1 MALILLQPLIL
12 TTFTL
17 MLKSLLVLFIACS
30 STLFFG
36 QGYNFYF
43 GNIHAHSG
51 YSDGNKDSLTSG
63 MYTPY
68 QDFLYA
74 NESEH
79 IDFYGISEHNHS
91 AAGMAS
97 KQNYYNGV
105 ADAELATIEDS
116 FIALY
121 GMEWG
126 IISQGGHVL
135 IYGYDSLIGWENNL
149 YDEYVQPTDF
159 QGLWNVINNKP
170 NCFGYLAHP
179 QADDYDSLILKP
191 WDFNADQAVVGLP
204 FRSGPAF
211 SQNFTYSN
219 PSTGSYWSRYTQLLK
234 QGYHV
239 GIGLDHDTHYSVFGR
254 SQQGRMGL
262 LAPNLTKN
270 DIMYALRKMH
280 FYSTD
285 DWNFRPD
292 FRINEQPMGSI
303 IEQAGN
309 PTIFIDCIDLDI
321 SEAINYISIY
331 YGVPGSGQQATLLTQ
346 IGAQNTASYNHSI
359 QNGETYYYYARI
371 VQMDGD
377 EIFTSPIWYTRN
389 DGQTEVVP
397 DVHFSVLSNPVCVG
411 EPVELTY
418 DGTAGTN
425 AYFWS
430 FSAGVTPEY
439 STQAN
444 PQVTFAQ
451 AGTYHATLY
460 VENSAGSG
468 FYTLPITV
476 EGCAGVLDHGL
487 GYKIYPN
494 PAISQLT
501 IEVDAEVAIEEIAL
515 VDAMGRMVL
524 HQALENQGKNTI
536 DISAFPSGMYVIQ
549 LLGSTQRITESL
561 WIQK

>member
-1 MALILLQPLIL
+1 LLKTLILF
-12 TTFTL
+12 TFAL
-17 MLKSLLVLFIACS
+17 MIKSLLVLFFICS
-30 STLFFG
+30 TTLFFA
-36 QGYNFYF
+36 QSYNFYF

-105 ADAELATIEDS
+105 ADAELATIEDT
-116 FIALY
+116 FIAMY

-126 IISQGGHVL
+126 IISQGGHIL

-159 QGLWNVINNKP
+159 QGLWNVINSKP

-179 QADDYDSLILKP
+179 SADDFDSLLIKP
-191 WDFNADQAVVGLP
+191 WDFNADQAVVGMP

-219 PSTGSYWSRYTQLLK
+219 PSTSSYWSRYTQLLK

-270 DIMYALRKMH
+270 DMMYALRKMH

-321 SEAINYISIY
+321 SEAVNYISIY

-346 IGAQNTASYNHSI
+346 VGAQNTVSYNHPI

-371 VQMDGD
+371 VQLDGD

-397 DVHFSVLSNPVCVG
+397 AVHFSVLSNPVCVG

-425 AYFWS
+425 SYFWS

-439 STQAN
+439 STLAN
-444 PQVTFAQ
+444 PQVSFTQ

-468 FYTLPITV
+468 FYTMPITV

-487 GYKIYPN
+487 GYTIYPN
-494 PAISQLT
+494 PATTQLT
-501 IEVDAEVAIEEIAL
+501 IEVDAEAAIEEIAL
-515 VDAMGRMVL
+515 IDAMGRMVL
-524 HQALENQGKNTI
+524 RQSLENQGKNTL

>member
-1 MALILLQPLIL
+1 
-12 TTFTL
+12 
-17 MLKSLLVLFIACS
+17 
-30 STLFFG
+30 
-36 QGYNFYF
+36 
-43 GNIHAHSG
+43 
-51 YSDGNKDSLTSG
+51 

-105 ADAELATIEDS
+105 ADAELATIEDT

-159 QGLWNVINNKP
+159 QGLWNVINSKP

-179 QADDYDSLILKP
+179 QAADFDSLLIKP
-191 WDFNADQAVVGLP
+191 WDFNADQAVVGMP

-270 DIMYALRKMH
+270 DMMYALRKMH

-321 SEAINYISIY
+321 SEAVNYISIY

-346 IGAQNTASYNHSI
+346 VGAQNTVSYNHPI

-371 VQMDGD
+371 VQLDGD

-389 DGQTEVVP
+389 DGQTEVMP
-397 DVHFSVLSNPVCVG
+397 AVHFSVLSNPVCVG

-439 STQAN
+439 ATQAN
-444 PQVTFAQ
+444 PQVTFTQ

-468 FYTLPITV
+468 FYTMPITV

-494 PAISQLT
+494 PATTQLT
-501 IEVDAEVAIEEIAL
+501 IEVDAEAAIEEIAL
-515 VDAMGRMVL
+515 IDAMGRMVL
-524 HQALENQGKNTI
+524 RQTLENQGKNTL

>member
-1 MALILLQPLIL
+1 
-12 TTFTL
+12 
-17 MLKSLLVLFIACS
+17 MLHRLLLVIV
-30 STLFFG
+30 FFTG
-36 QGYNFYF
+36 FGLNAQNYHFYY

-63 MYTPY
+63 LYTPY
-68 QDFLYA
+68 QDFQYA
-74 NESEH
+74 NESLH

-91 AAGMAS
+91 GGGMAN

-116 FIALY
+116 FVALY

-159 QGLWNVINNKP
+159 HGLWDVINSKP

-179 QADDYDSLILKP
+179 TATDYDSLLLKP
-191 WDFNADQAVVGLP
+191 WDFNADQAVIGLP

-211 SQNFTYSN
+211 SQNITYSN
-219 PSTGSYWSRYTQLLK
+219 PSTGSYWARYTQLLK

-254 SQQGRMGL
+254 SQQGRLGL
-262 LAPNLTKN
+262 LAPVLTKN

-285 DWNFRPD
+285 DWTVRPD
-292 FRINEQPMGSI
+292 FRVNEQPMGSI
-303 IEQAGN
+303 IEQSGNPTVFLDVVDLDLSETVDVIFIYAGN
-309 PTIFIDCIDLDI
+309 P
-321 SEAINYISIY
+321 
-331 YGVPGSGQQATLLTQ
+331 GSGVQASLLAQQSGLSTISLTDTL
-346 IGAQNTASYNHSI
+346 A
-359 QNGETYYYYARI
+359 NGETKYYYARI
-371 VQMDGD
+371 VQADGD
-377 EIFTSPIWYTRN
+377 EIFTSPIWFTRN
-389 DGQTEVVP
+389 DGQTEGVP
-397 DVHFSVLSNPVCVG
+397 AVHFSVLSNPVCVG

-444 PQVTFAQ
+444 PQVTFSQ
-451 AGTYHATLY
+451 AGTYHVTLY

-468 FYTLPITV
+468 FYSMPITV
-476 EGCAGVLDHGL
+476 EGCAGVVDHGL
-487 GYKIYPN
+487 GYRIYPN
-494 PAISQLT
+494 PASTQLT
-501 IEVDAEVAIEEIAL
+501 IEIESSNQFFEFVLI
-515 VDAMGRMVL
+515 DAMGREVL
-524 HQALENQGKNTI
+524 KNTFENQNKSI
-536 DISAFPSGMYVIQ
+536 VDISDIPPGIYMIRMSGTNQTISQ
-549 LLGSTQRITESL
+549 SL
-561 WIQK
+561 WIQKQ

>member
-1 MALILLQPLIL
+1 MKSVIL

-17 MLKSLLVLFIACS
+17 MIKSLLVLFFICS
-30 STLFFG
+30 TTLFFA
-36 QGYNFYF
+36 QSYNFYF

-105 ADAELATIEDS
+105 ADAELATIEDT
-116 FIALY
+116 FIAMY

-159 QGLWNVINNKP
+159 QGLWNVINSKP

-179 QADDYDSLILKP
+179 QAADYDSLLLKP
-191 WDFNADQAVVGLP
+191 LDASADQAIVGMP

-270 DIMYALRKMH
+270 DMMYALRKMH

-321 SEAINYISIY
+321 SEAVNYISIY

-346 IGAQNTASYNHSI
+346 VGAQNTVSYNHPI

-371 VQMDGD
+371 VQLDGD

-397 DVHFSVLSNPVCVG
+397 AVHFSVLSNPVCVG

-425 AYFWS
+425 SYFWS

-439 STQAN
+439 ATQAN
-444 PQVTFAQ
+444 PQVTFTQ

-468 FYTLPITV
+468 FYTMPITV
-476 EGCAGVLDHGL
+476 EGCAGVLDRGL

-494 PAISQLT
+494 PATTQLT
-501 IEVDAEVAIEEIAL
+501 IEVDAEAAIEEIAL
-515 VDAMGRMVL
+515 IDAMGRMVL
-524 HQALENQGKNTI
+524 RQSLENQGKNTL

>member
-1 MALILLQPLIL
+1 MMKP
-12 TTFTL
+12 
-17 MLKSLLVLFIACS
+17 LLVLFFTCS
-30 STLFFG
+30 TTLFFA
-36 QGYNFYF
+36 QSYNFYF

-105 ADAELATIEDS
+105 ADAELATIEDT
-116 FIALY
+116 FIAMY

-159 QGLWNVINNKP
+159 QGLWNVINSKP

-179 QADDYDSLILKP
+179 SADDFDSLLIKP
-191 WDFNADQAVVGLP
+191 WDFNADQAVVGMP

-219 PSTGSYWSRYTQLLK
+219 PSTSSYWSRYTQLLK

-270 DIMYALRKMH
+270 DMMYALRKMH

-309 PTIFIDCIDLDI
+309 PTIFIDCIDLDL
-321 SEAINYISIY
+321 SEPINYISIY

-346 IGAQNTASYNHSI
+346 VGAQNTVSYNHPI

-371 VQMDGD
+371 VQLDGD

-397 DVHFSVLSNPVCVG
+397 AVHFSVLSNPVCVG

-418 DGTAGTN
+418 DGTAGN
-425 AYFWS
+425 NSYFWS

-439 STQAN
+439 ATQAN
-444 PQVTFAQ
+444 PQVTFTQ

-468 FYTLPITV
+468 FYTMPITV

-494 PAISQLT
+494 PATTQLT
-501 IEVDAEVAIEEIAL
+501 IEVDVEAAIEEIAL
-515 VDAMGRMVL
+515 IDAMGRMVL
-524 HQALENQGKNTI
+524 RQTLENQGKNTL

-549 LLGSTQRITESL
+549 LLGSTKRITESL

>member
-1 MALILLQPLIL
+1 MIKLL
-12 TTFTL
+12 
-17 MLKSLLVLFIACS
+17 SLFI
-30 STLFFG
+30 LIGFFPFLYA
-36 QGYNFYF
+36 QNFNFYY

-74 NESEH
+74 NESEN

-91 AAGMAS
+91 SAGMAS

-105 ADAELATIEDS
+105 ADAELATIEDT

-159 QGLWNVINNKP
+159 QGLWNVINSKP

-179 QADDYDSLILKP
+179 QADDFDSLLFKP
-191 WDFNADQAVVGLP
+191 LDFNADKAIVGMP

-239 GIGLDHDTHYSVFGR
+239 GVGLDHDTHYSVFGR

-397 DVHFSVLSNPVCVG
+397 VVHFSVLSDPLCVG
-411 EPVELTY
+411 ESVELTY

-468 FYTLPITV
+468 FYTMPITI

-494 PAISQLT
+494 PATSQLT
-501 IEVDAEVAIEEIAL
+501 IEVAADVVIEDIAL
-515 VDAMGRMVL
+515 VDAMGRIVFS
-524 HQALENQGKNTI
+524 QVLENQGKNTI

>member
-1 MALILLQPLIL
+1 
-12 TTFTL
+12 
-17 MLKSLLVLFIACS
+17 MLKSLLVLFLAFS

-36 QGYNFYF
+36 QTYNFYF

-74 NESEH
+74 NESEQ

-91 AAGMAS
+91 GAGMAS

-159 QGLWNVINNKP
+159 HGLWNVINSKP

-179 QADDYDSLILKP
+179 QAADFDSLLLKP
-191 WDFNADQAVVGLP
+191 WDFNADQAVVGMP

-389 DGQTEVVP
+389 DGQTETVP
-397 DVHFSVLSNPVCVG
+397 TVHFSVLSNPVCVG
-411 EPVELTY
+411 NPVELTY

-425 AYFWS
+425 TYFWS

-468 FYTLPITV
+468 FYTMPITV

-494 PAISQLT
+494 PATTQLT

-515 VDAMGRMVL
+515 VDAMGRLVL
-524 HQALENQGKNTI
+524 RQALENQGKNTI

>member
-1 MALILLQPLIL
+1 MMKPL
-12 TTFTL
+12 F
-17 MLKSLLVLFIACS
+17 VLFFTCS
-30 STLFFG
+30 TTLFFA
-36 QGYNFYF
+36 QSYNFYF

-74 NESEH
+74 NESQH

-105 ADAELATIEDS
+105 ADAELATIEDT

-159 QGLWNVINNKP
+159 QGLWNVINSKP

-179 QADDYDSLILKP
+179 SADDFDSLLIKP
-191 WDFNADQAVVGLP
+191 WDFNADQAVVGMP

-219 PSTGSYWSRYTQLLK
+219 PSTSSYWSRYTQLLK

-262 LAPNLTKN
+262 LASNLTKN

-309 PTIFIDCIDLDI
+309 PTIFIDCIDLDL
-321 SEAINYISIY
+321 SEAVNYISIY

-346 IGAQNTASYNHSI
+346 VGAQNTVSYNHPI

-371 VQMDGD
+371 VQLDGD

-389 DGQTEVVP
+389 DGQTEVLP
-397 DVHFSVLSNPVCVG
+397 AVHFSVLSNPVCVG

-425 AYFWS
+425 SYFWS

-439 STQAN
+439 STLAN
-444 PQVTFAQ
+444 PQVTFTQ

-468 FYTLPITV
+468 FYTMPITV

-494 PAISQLT
+494 PATTQLT
-501 IEVDAEVAIEEIAL
+501 IEVDAEAAIEEIAL
-515 VDAMGRMVL
+515 MDAMGRMVL
-524 HQALENQGKNTI
+524 RQSLENQGKNTL

-549 LLGSTQRITESL
+549 LLGSAQRITESL